1 MKSKSNLKQKLLR
14 AAAGG
19 ALIAGLLPVSNA
31 FAVSAFPTSGSCAM
45 LVTQPQPVA
54 AAAPVTASYNVIAL
68 VTFTSATAGTIS
80 YHGVRVTYTATGY
93 QVAAAAAGDSGNN
106 LPITVAPLAGAP
118 AGVMSITFT
127 PTGAA
132 TPMSIVATAVNNG
145 ATILM
150 QGQSDAFSGVC
161 QF

>member
-1 MKSKSNLKQKLLR
+1 MKSKSNLKQKFLR

-19 ALIAGLLPVSNA
+19 ALIAGLLPASNA
-31 FAVSAFPTSGSCAM
+31 FAISAFPTSGSCAM

-80 YHGVRVTYTATGY
+80 YNGVRVTYTSTGY
-93 QVAAAAAGDSGNN
+93 VAAPAVASDSGNN
-106 LPITVAPLAGAP
+106 LPIAVAPVAGAP

-127 PTGAA
+127 PTGAT
-132 TPMSIVATAVNNG
+132 TPVKMIALAVNNG
-145 ATILM
+145 STILM
-150 QGQSDAFSGVC
+150 QGQSEPFSGVC